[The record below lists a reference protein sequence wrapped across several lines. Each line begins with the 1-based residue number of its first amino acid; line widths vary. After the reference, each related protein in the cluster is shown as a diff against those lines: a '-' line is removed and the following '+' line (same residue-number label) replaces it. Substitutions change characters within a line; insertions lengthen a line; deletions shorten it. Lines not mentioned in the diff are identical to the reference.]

1 MIRSIIDRVL
11 ALSAGSL
18 FSIGLLFSGMAN
30 PQKVLDFLDVSGN
43 WDASLVFVMLG
54 AILIAFLPFRYA
66 LRHRASLWSEP
77 LLLPGRTD
85 IDTKLILGSL
95 LFGIGWG
102 LGGYCPGPAIA
113 SLSQPNGPL
122 VAFLVAMTLGLL
134 ASGRVAGWL
143 SPARSVGPPPTVPPS
158 RAHKGM

>member
-77 LLLPGRTD
+77 LLLPTRTD

-102 LGGYCPGPAIA
+102 IAGICPAPALTLIG
-113 SLSQPNGPL
+113 LSHFKVLYFIIPMLAG
-122 VAFLVAMTLGLL
+122 MLL
-134 ASGRVAGWL
+134 YRRFPGV
-143 SPARSVGPPPTVPPS
+143 
-158 RAHKGM
+158 H

>member
-102 LGGYCPGPAIA
+102 IAGICPAPALTLIGLGHFKVLYFIIPMLAGMLLYRRFPG
-113 SLSQPNGPL
+113 
-122 VAFLVAMTLGLL
+122 V
-134 ASGRVAGWL
+134 
-143 SPARSVGPPPTVPPS
+143 
-158 RAHKGM
+158 H

>member
-1 MIRSIIDRVL
+1 MIRPIIDRVL

-66 LRHRASLWSEP
+66 LRHRTSLWSES

-102 LGGYCPGPAIA
+102 IAGICPAPALTLIGLGHFKVLYFIIPMLAGMLLYRYFPG
-113 SLSQPNGPL
+113 
-122 VAFLVAMTLGLL
+122 
-134 ASGRVAGWL
+134 
-143 SPARSVGPPPTVPPS
+143 
-158 RAHKGM
+158 AH